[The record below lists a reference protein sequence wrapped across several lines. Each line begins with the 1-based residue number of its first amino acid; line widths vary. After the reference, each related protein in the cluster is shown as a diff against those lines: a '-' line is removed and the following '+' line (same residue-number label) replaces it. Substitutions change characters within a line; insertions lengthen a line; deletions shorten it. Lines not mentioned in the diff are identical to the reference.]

1 MRIGATK
8 SAGKGVRNCA
18 GKLVT
23 NAFFIVGL
31 VMKTTDYRYVANRV
45 CFMRTQHPIC
55 YCYCR
60 TIFCLIFATALYSR
74 VVLCKRILKCE
85 ACISHSVY
93 SCHIYDGHNDI
104 KSESD
109 WRVTGVVLSLL
120 SVGPYLLKD

>member
-1 MRIGATK
+1 M
-8 SAGKGVRNCA
+8 GKGVRNCA
-18 GKLVT
+18 GKLAT

-31 VMKTTDYRYVANRV
+31 VMKTTDYRYVANRA

-60 TIFCLIFATALYSR
+60 TIFRLIFAAALYSW

-85 ACISHSVY
+85 ACIPHSVF